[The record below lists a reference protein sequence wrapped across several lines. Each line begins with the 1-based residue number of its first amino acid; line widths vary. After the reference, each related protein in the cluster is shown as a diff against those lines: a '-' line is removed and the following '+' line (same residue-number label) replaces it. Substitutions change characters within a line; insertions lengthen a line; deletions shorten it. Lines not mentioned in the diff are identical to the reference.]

1 MKYID
6 LHCDALTQEG
16 VLQVTKER
24 LAVGG
29 CLLQCFAA
37 YVGEGGF
44 ARFCTLADAFDRMKA
59 EAKRSEGGN

>member
-24 LAVGG
+24 LAAGG

-37 YVGEGGF
+37 YV
-44 ARFCTLADAFDRMKA
+44 
-59 EAKRSEGGN
+59 